1 MIIVTGGAGFI
12 GSALVWELNK
22 RGRNDILI
30 VDNLGASEKWKNLV
44 GLDYREFVHKDDFL
58 DLLLE
63 DHLEVEVIFHL
74 GACSSTTE
82 LNANYLMDNNYEYSK
97 SLAIYAHQ
105 NNIRFIY
112 ASSAATY
119 GNGDLGYSD
128 EADLSK
134 LKPLNMY
141 GYSKHV
147 FDRWMK
153 NHRLDQSAVG
163 LKFFNV
169 WGPNE
174 NHKGSMKSMVA
185 KAYEQIQ
192 NDGTVSL
199 FKSHHPDFEDG
210 KQKRDFVYVKDVTA
224 MILQFWD
231 HPKIGGLF
239 NIGSSTAH
247 TWIDLV
253 SPIFSAL
260 KLEVNIKFVDMPSHL
275 KGKYQYFTQAD
286 MTKFLNSG
294 LTETVTPLSE
304 AVHDYVLNYLTQDK
318 YLD

>member
-12 GSALVWELNK
+12 GSALVWDLNK
-22 RGRNDILI
+22 RGRSDILI
-30 VDNLGASEKWKNLV
+30 VDNLGSSEKWKNLV
-44 GLDYREFVHKDDFL
+44 GLDYIDFIHKDDFL

-82 LNANYLMDNNYEYSK
+82 LDANYLMDNNYEYSK

-119 GNGDLGYSD
+119 GDGDLGYSD

-147 FDRWMK
+147 FDQWMQK
-153 NHRLDQSAVG
+153 HHLDNSAIG

-185 KAYEQIQ
+185 KAFQQIQ
-192 NDGTVSL
+192 TDGSVSL
-199 FKSHHPDFEDG
+199 FKSHHPNYEDG

-231 HPKIGGLF
+231 NPKIAGLF
-239 NIGSSTAH
+239 NVGSSTAH
-247 TWIDLV
+247 TWIDLI

-260 KLEVNIKFVDMPSHL
+260 NLEKNIKFIDMPVEL
-275 KGKYQYFTQAD
+275 QGKYQYFTQAD
-286 MTKFLNSG
+286 MSKYLKSG
-294 LTETVTPLSE
+294 LSEVVTPLSD
-304 AVHDYVLNYLTQDK
+304 AVHDYVLNYLK
-318 YLD
+318 PNKHLD

>member
-12 GSALVWELNK
+12 GSALVWDLNK
-22 RGRNDILI
+22 RGRSDILI
-30 VDNLGASEKWKNLV
+30 VDNLGSSEKWKNLV
-44 GLDYREFVHKDDFL
+44 GLDYIDFVHKDDFL

-82 LNANYLMDNNYEYSK
+82 LDANYLMDNNYEYSK
-97 SLAIYAHQ
+97 SLAIYSHQ

-119 GNGDLGYSD
+119 GNGDQGYSD
-128 EADLSK
+128 QADLST
-134 LKPLNMY
+134 LNPLNMY

-147 FDRWMK
+147 FDQWMK
-153 NHRLDQSAVG
+153 KHGLDSSAVG

-174 NHKGSMKSMVA
+174 NHKDSMKSMVA
-185 KAYEQIQ
+185 KAFEQIKD
-192 NDGTVSL
+192 DGTVSL
-199 FKSHHPDFEDG
+199 FKSHHPDYKDG
-210 KQKRDFVYVKDVTA
+210 EQKRDFVYVKDVTS

-231 HPKIGGLF
+231 KPHIGGLF

-247 TWIDLV
+247 TWIELIN
-253 SPIFSAL
+253 PIFKAL
-260 KLEVNIKFVDMPSHL
+260 ELETSIKFIDMPL
-275 KGKYQYFTQAD
+275 ELQGKYQYFTQAD
-286 MTKFLNSG
+286 MSKFLENG
-294 LTETVTPLSE
+294 LTETVTPLND
-304 AVHDYVLNYLTQDK
+304 AVHDYVLNYLAQDK